1 MAATRSRL
9 LHFKST
15 LIFSNQRPETKIVAV
30 LHLIFLGSFS
40 QFVLLLYLLTYVG
53 ALTNGLTLLITGE
66 LFYHTE
72 CFSYTNI
79 PLF

>member
-1 MAATRSRL
+1 MAVTRSRL

-30 LHLIFLGSFS
+30 LHLTFLGSFS

-66 LFYHTE
+66 LFYRTE
-72 CFSYTNI
+72 CFSHTNI
-79 PLF
+79 PF